1 MHALRRRG
9 AIALL
14 TLVVAAALTVV
25 GCGSS
30 SSSSA
35 SSSSASSSGSGASS
49 GSSASTPKGSPITT
63 MTIASVNYNGPTYQ
77 NILETATLYSKWINA
92 HGGINGHPLV
102 AMTCDEMGVPSGTAS
117 CARKAIAAHA
127 VADVGSFSYNG
138 ATIVPIYQAAKVA
151 WFGICCAI
159 APDEFHSAVSFPL
172 GNNPALNPGGVYK
185 AVKDGCKNI
194 AVLELQLPTTPALN
208 VLFNN
213 TAKSAGYTGKLK
225 FVPVALTTTDYTP
238 QVTQATGGTDCISMY
253 LSESNI
259 SGVMSAFSSTGGKQK
274 LYGAQGNF
282 DPVSTKGFDSIVKDD
297 IVYGT
302 YPDLSSAAFAKYRD
316 AISTYKPPSKLDY
329 NSLGGLGTW
338 TAFLAFTNIV
348 KGMKGPINNQTF
360 LTAASKTSNVNTGGI
375 LPPINFTKPYT
386 GLGGQYPR
394 AFNLNEF
401 YFKNPQQPVQLG
413 GPVDLTSAIEGK

>member
-1 MHALRRRG
+1 MDALRRRR

-25 GCGSS
+25 GCGSGS

-35 SSSSASSSGSGASS
+35 SSSSSSGSAASS
-49 GSSASTPKGSPITT
+49 GSSSTAKGSPITT

-77 NILETATLYSKWINA
+77 NILETATTYAKWINA
-92 HGGINGHPLV
+92 HGGIDGHPLV

-138 ATIVPIYQAAKVA
+138 ATIVPIYQAANVA

-159 APDEFHSAVSFPL
+159 APAEFHSPVSFPL
-172 GNNPALNPGGVYK
+172 GNNPALNPGGVWK
-185 AVKDGCKNI
+185 AAKDGCKKI
-194 AVLELQLPTTPALN
+194 AVLELQLPTTPSLN

-213 TAKSAGYTGKLK
+213 TAKAAGYAGTLK

-238 QVTQATGGTDCISMY
+238 QVTEAASGTDCISMY

-259 SGVMSAFSSTGGKQK
+259 SGVMSAFGSTGGKQK

-282 DPVSTKGFDSIVKDD
+282 DPVSTKGFDSVVKDD
-297 IVYGT
+297 TVYGT
-302 YPDLSSAAFAKYRD
+302 YPDLSSSAFANYRD
-316 AISTYKPPSKLDY
+316 AISTYKPPSNLDY

-338 TAFLAFTNIV
+338 TAFVAFTNIV
-348 KGMKGPINNQTF
+348 KAMKGPINNKTF
-360 LTAASKTSNVNTGGI
+360 LAAATKTANVNTGGI

-401 YFKNPQQPVQLG
+401 YFSNPQSPTQIG
-413 GPVDLTSAIEGK
+413 SPVDLTSAIEGK